1 MHSNIPGIGK
11 KHFKLKKIF
20 YILFTLFTVASFAQQ
35 NPYDHPFHKRRPGLF
50 RLYTGFTA
58 PGEDSPEKFDRL
70 NTDFYWNSWLGETGG
85 TTTVFYAL
93 GHNINLM
100 FDIPFQKKSV
110 FGIAI
115 GLGYSHF
122 CVRHDGDFAFMTNTK
137 GEGYTAL
144 APYTGD
150 SRWINRTVF
159 NFVEVPFEIRIRTAG
174 ERGKFKFYPGFK
186 AGFMVENYHKWRIG
200 SQEYKEFNFPDLNRI
215 HYGPT
220 IRIGFDNIMLFGY
233 YDMTTLFT
241 NDDSNK
247 LQLFSAGIS
256 IGWF

>member
-1 MHSNIPGIGK
+1 M
-11 KHFKLKKIF
+11 KKIF

-122 CVRHDGDFAFMTNTK
+122 CVRHDGDFAFMTNTQVK
-137 GEGYTAL
+137 GIQRL
-144 APYTGD
+144 
-150 SRWINRTVF
+150 R
-159 NFVEVPFEIRIRTAG
+159 
-174 ERGKFKFYPGFK
+174 
-186 AGFMVENYHKWRIG
+186 
-200 SQEYKEFNFPDLNRI
+200 
-215 HYGPT
+215 PT
-220 IRIGFDNIMLFGY
+220 PA
-233 YDMTTLFT
+233 TTL
-241 NDDSNK
+241 D
-247 LQLFSAGIS
+247 
-256 IGWF
+256 